1 MLIEESGIAKGIRR
15 IVGFTRLNA
24 QAARSRARDLL
35 ARLSELEAL
44 PGLFVC
50 LERYRQSRLDR
61 CLVLV

>member
-24 QAARSRARDLL
+24 QAARSRAKDML

-44 PGLFVC
+44 PGTTSPMKPKPN
-50 LERYRQSRLDR
+50 YSQP
-61 CLVLV
+61 